1 MIDLRTGILGSLLVL
16 LAAAPEAIPQ
26 TVQSGSPT
34 RQAVLR
40 KTGKSGNNASLPAI
54 GATPAAMP
62 GLCFQPGVGW
72 QKKLPEPPGVTT
84 TPGTRGAMGLEV
96 SRSTSAAHAPSIYAR
111 SSTAQ
116 QSTGCAGNS
125 INKKA
130 LGAGV
135 EKFTILDRPQ
145 TIRSAGSTKPGTV
158 TSFHGNSRYHAHRSV
173 GLEPVGIAPDPTYVA
188 SEAESD
194 PHPEQVGPRAFH
206 AYTSSIKLRRL
217 IRNAPDFR
225 TRIQL
230 QQLQNNPAAQLHQA
244 RAATKTGAAARRPL
258 QGERANRTSLPRS
271 DTHDRPRGN
280 PRKLY
285 SGAYR

>member
-1 MIDLRTGILGSLLVL
+1 
-16 LAAAPEAIPQ
+16 
-26 TVQSGSPT
+26 
-34 RQAVLR
+34 
-40 KTGKSGNNASLPAI
+40 
-54 GATPAAMP
+54 MP
-62 GLCFQPGVGW
+62 GLCFQTGVGW
-72 QKKLPEPPGVTT
+72 QKILPQPPGVTT
-84 TPGTRGAMGLEV
+84 TPGTHGSIGLEG
-96 SRSTSAAHAPSIYAR
+96 SRSATAANAPSIYAR
-111 SSTAQ
+111 SSGAQ
-116 QSTGCAGNS
+116 QAYVADCAGNS
-125 INKKA
+125 LNNKA
-130 LGAGV
+130 LGSGV
-135 EKFTILDRPQ
+135 ERLTIVDRPQ
-145 TIRSAGSTKPGTV
+145 TIRSGGSTKPGTV
-158 TSFHGNSRYHAHRSV
+158 TSFHGNSPSHVHGSA
-173 GLEPVGIAPDPTYVA
+173 GLEPVGGAPAPTYVA

-194 PHPEQVGPRAFH
+194 AYPEEGGVRAFH

-244 RAATKTGAAARRPL
+244 RAATKTGAAARSPL